1 MLAAPEPGSRRD
13 RDGVTHGGE
22 VAGAGEPFPP
32 ASAATT
38 TGAPTVPQACHGP
51 SRAVVLAHTSTVR
64 LRSHAVRVINVRQ
77 PRARR
82 PPRLASQF
90 SQFAASGVQTPVRL
104 PSQRA
109 AFRSEIDFW
118 ISHQGEM
125 QGCPGRHRSHRR
137 LRGRQPGGSAAV
149 TPRQT
154 IFPLPLRDLSDAA
167 SCTADGAVTFM
178 IDFPEMG
185 VPGRSA
191 GVAKLSVSRIHD
203 GVHMATPTATRGGRG
218 GGLFPLRSPGGS
230 QPRTLPRRS
239 AHSCARRGRASQAA
253 TCC

>member
-1 MLAAPEPGSRRD
+1 M
-13 RDGVTHGGE
+13 
-22 VAGAGEPFPP
+22 
-32 ASAATT
+32 
-38 TGAPTVPQACHGP
+38 
-51 SRAVVLAHTSTVR
+51 LAHTSTVR

-203 GVHMATPTATRGGRG
+203 GVHMATPTATRGSRG
-218 GGLFPLRSPGGS
+218 GGLFPLRSPGGVAA
-230 QPRTLPRRS
+230 PDF
-239 AHSCARRGRASQAA
+239 ASQIGAFLCQTRTSLAGRDVLLIPRSLSLPDEFLPALQDRRAA
-253 TCC
+253 ICNMGCV